1 MQADKLKNLTTVT
14 PSLSRAAKKKTVG
27 FTLIEFMVTLVIAGI
42 ITTIALPNLGEFIVK
57 MRVGNEVS
65 EMQRLLMTARNM
77 AINTEQNVTVC
88 PMNANA
94 CTGANNWLG
103 NIGVIAADGTVIKQK
118 EAISSGDNLVFA
130 DNNIT
135 YSATGLSN
143 NNNIATFS
151 YCPKGKVKLSRGVTI
166 TISGR
171 SYLSEDINGDG
182 RHQDRTGANIDCS

>member
-1 MQADKLKNLTTVT
+1 MQTNKFENLTTVT
-14 PSLSRAAKKKTVG
+14 SSPSRTSKKKTVG
-27 FTLIEFMVTLVIAGI
+27 FTLIEFMITLAIAGI
-42 ITTIALPNLGEFIVK
+42 ITAIALPNLGEFIVK

-103 NIGVIAADGTVIKQK
+103 NIGVIAADGTVVKQK
-118 EAISSGDNLVFA
+118 EAINSGDNLVFA
-130 DNNIT
+130 ANSIT

>member
-1 MQADKLKNLTTVT
+1 MQQYNPENKPDNTRKSAYKIKHK
-14 PSLSRAAKKKTVG
+14 PSG
-27 FTLIEFMVTLVIAGI
+27 FTLIEFMVTLAIAGI
-42 ITTIALPNLGEFIVK
+42 ITAIALPNLGDFIVK

-118 EAISSGDNLVFA
+118 EAINDGDNLVFNA
-130 DNNIT
+130 NNIT

-151 YCPKGKVKLSRGVTI
+151 YCPKGQVKLSRGVTV

-171 SYLSEDINGDG
+171 SYMSEDINGDG

>member
-1 MQADKLKNLTTVT
+1 MQTNKFENLTTVT
-14 PSLSRAAKKKTVG
+14 SSPSRTSKKKTVG
-27 FTLIEFMVTLVIAGI
+27 FTLIEFMVTLAIAGI
-42 ITTIALPNLGEFIVK
+42 ITAIALPNLGEFIVK

-103 NIGVIAADGTVIKQK
+103 NIGVIAADGTVVKQK
-118 EAISSGDNLVFA
+118 EAINSGDNLVFA
-130 DNNIT
+130 ANSIT